1 VPNPDTQTDTLLTDL
16 AVTLLTPMF
25 LAAARGDT
33 KLARRA
39 ARGMLEEYGANT
51 QAEMLS
57 VVQIIAFAL
66 ASLNTLTLSMAEDA
80 PANIAL
86 RACNC
91 ADRLSKAELRHRR
104 LHEKQHLQAAKANE
118 APPPSTEMID
128 PEADEAPTASPPRR
142 QIGDTPPP
150 VPPAM
155 LAVLHGHKL
164 PQTGPGAHPPM
175 PLHVQA
181 EWRRTFGE
189 SAERVANAY
198 EAALGAL
205 PPEERETQLF
215 RIEALRRAS
224 QLLLNNQPLPEYP
237 DMLFTEETAPG

>member
-1 VPNPDTQTDTLLTDL
+1 
-16 AVTLLTPMF
+16 
-25 LAAARGDT
+25 
-33 KLARRA
+33 
-39 ARGMLEEYGANT
+39 MLDDYGANT

-57 VVQIIAFAL
+57 VVQIIAFAM
-66 ASLNTLTLSMAEDA
+66 ACLNTLTLSMTEDA

-104 LHEKQHLQAAKANE
+104 LHEKQQQQAAKASD
-118 APPPSTEMID
+118 APPPLTETIE
-128 PEADEAPTASPPRR
+128 PETDEAPAPPLR
-142 QIGDTPPP
+142 QTGDTPPP

-164 PQTGPGAHPPM
+164 PQTGPGAPPPM
-175 PLHVQA
+175 PPHVQA

-189 SAERVANAY
+189 SAVRVAHAY
-198 EAALGAL
+198 EAGLDAL

-237 DMLFTEETAPG
+237 DMLFAPEETAPA